1 MCDIQGKYRLKY
13 GITRGDGIKG
23 EILELIMSMDL
34 DEETGMPKIRNKILV
49 KGREIY
55 FVDEFDS
62 EDEIQQ
68 ILSCIK
74 CKIYWSIVS
83 P

>member
-1 MCDIQGKYRLKY
+1 MGLQEETGLR
-13 GITRGDGIKG
+13 
-23 EILELIMSMDL
+23 EMILELIMSMDL

-49 KGREIY
+49 KGREFY

-68 ILSCIK
+68 NFVWYQMQNILVYCLPINDK
-74 CKIYWSIVS
+74 HRL
-83 P
+83 